1 MLVRLSIEKQK
12 KVRPLMVAISLDLNV
27 NFVYLGLE
35 NCAFIVE
42 LELGVI
48 KAYGEWSDLIAN
60 LELESTQSTRAW
72 V

>member
-1 MLVRLSIEKQK
+1 
-12 KVRPLMVAISLDLNV
+12 MVAISLDLNLNSV
-27 NFVYLGLE
+27 SLGLE

>member
-12 KVRPLMVAISLDLNV
+12 KVRPLMVAISLYLNL